1 MTPRICAGDGV
12 LVVFDPI
19 LVDAWKDK
27 NDRYLEAPYKE
38 EEYFETVQQHVAG
51 HPVSNVGELRDALP
65 TARDASLVIQEVMWV
80 AFHGRWPGPDERT
93 DMYLIRLAPL
103 YTKSSFGELNVE
115 QGELY
120 RYAESSLVQ
129 ARGYC

>member
-1 MTPRICAGDGV
+1 MGCP
-12 LVVFDPI
+12 L
-19 LVDAWKDK
+19 
-27 NDRYLEAPYKE
+27 
-38 EEYFETVQQHVAG
+38 
-51 HPVSNVGELRDALP
+51 
-65 TARDASLVIQEVMWV
+65 
-80 AFHGRWPGPDERT
+80 WPMGFGPDERT
-93 DMYLIRLAPL
+93 DICLIRLAPL

>member
-27 NDRYLEAPYKE
+27 NDRFLEAPYKE

-51 HPVSNVGELRDALP
+51 HTVSNVGELRDALP
-65 TARDASLVIQEVMWV
+65 AARDASPVIQEVMWV
-80 AFHGRWPGPDERT
+80 ALYGRWA
-93 DMYLIRLAPL
+93 LARMSGL
-103 YTKSSFGELNVE
+103 TFV
-115 QGELY
+115 
-120 RYAESSLVQ
+120 
-129 ARGYC
+129 